1 MTDATNHP
9 IKWSWVRQKATLILL
24 CPVLL
29 GLLLLPVLQ
38 TGCSFLFPFGPAPI
52 EDEEVRLPPPA
63 QAPVFEGD
71 PRFNDLP
78 VRNQL
83 YGSSLAAGHFTHA
96 VNSDNTLELAVG
108 IPGADGASGKHK
120 VGAVILYS
128 KQANGTET
136 QTHQT
141 LTPGPN
147 GDNIDIPEETG
158 LMFGFALATGDF
170 DGNGV
175 DDLAIG
181 CPGFGDSLICRCA
194 LRRQSASRCRI
205 AGGPGSFRQFRSSL
219 RLGACRG

>member
-1 MTDATNHP
+1 ML
-9 IKWSWVRQKATLILL
+9 K
-24 CPVLL
+24 
-29 GLLLLPVLQ
+29 
-38 TGCSFLFPFGPAPI
+38 
-52 EDEEVRLPPPA
+52 RLPDHEAIFSHRGEKHHGGTENKILWNSRVPA
-63 QAPVFEGD
+63 YRLWIA
-71 PRFNDLP
+71 RFNDLP

-120 VGAVILYS
+120 VGAVILYP

-136 QTHQT
+136 QAHQT

-181 CPGFGDSLICRCA
+181 CPGFGDSLGFVAVRYGGSPLPA
-194 LRRQSASRCRI
+194 
-205 AGGPGSFRQFRSSL
+205 AGLLEGPGSFRR
-219 RLGACRG
+219 R